1 MLEAGGEGDTG
12 STCETL
18 GFCFNF
24 SVFSGKLSS
33 PPNAFIQSCGIFR
46 FSFLG
51 CGNSRSWILVMKTFF
66 TVMLLYLLSGLFRSS
81 RVFPSFR
88 SRGFT
93 VSLKT
98 PTLPGL
104 LLQFPCSFD
113 FCVTQILVLC
123 LFMPSRFLI

>member
-12 STCETL
+12 STCETP

-33 PPNAFIQSCGIFR
+33 PHAFIQSCGIFR

-66 TVMLLYLLSGLFRSS
+66 TVMLLCLLSGLFRSS
-81 RVFPSFR
+81 WVFSSFR
-88 SRGFT
+88 SRGSS

-98 PTLPGL
+98 PTLPDL